1 MLKYWSIDFQR
12 KYCDIGRHAMFIT
25 TPAEIQSVAWE
36 GELFAPSVSFGGGP
50 SKHPFVTIGQT
61 EIWPVDK
68 ALENETSK
76 KWTQPLG
83 DAKYWLVRLACTL
96 REPPHGVVITEATQT
111 LYLRPQP
118 NSAGEKNAYAQNLF
132 PQRLGVE
139 DKTTFNFALGPELGF
154 ADGSSIKAGELGATI
169 EYRKVFPVI
178 QAYGLGES
186 TPSWIFKPHAANPLI
201 GCQSVYA
208 VLVARAPATGLR
220 AHVEVTVTTQSA
232 LFGRMKYGTPTE
244 ARQHTEFSLM

>member
-1 MLKYWSIDFQR
+1 MKI
-12 KYCDIGRHAMFIT
+12 IT
-25 TPAEIQSVAWE
+25 PVEIESVAWE
-36 GELFAPSVSFGGGP
+36 GELFAPPVSFRGEA
-50 SKHPFVTIGQT
+50 SKHPFATIGQP
-61 EIWPVDK
+61 EVWPAAK
-68 ALENETSK
+68 ALENETST

-96 REPPHGVVITEATQT
+96 REPPRGTEIIEASQT

-118 NSAGEKNAYAQNLF
+118 NSAGEKNVYAHNLF

-139 DKTTFNFALGPELGF
+139 DKSSFTFSLGPELGF
-154 ADGSSIKAGELGATI
+154 ADGSSIKVGELGATI

-186 TPSWIFKPHAANPLI
+186 TPSWVFRPHSANPLI
-201 GCQSVYA
+201 GSQCVYA

-232 LFGRMKYGTPTE
+232 FGPVKYGTPQE
-244 ARQHTEFSLM
+244 ARQHTEFTLM